1 MRGRRGKGRDTVRS
15 VRPEIN
21 KESDIT
27 TPVRTP
33 EGFGEI
39 KKRRKKKERR
49 KKEKPEEERE

>member
-1 MRGRRGKGRDTVRS
+1 MRS
-15 VRPEIN
+15 VRPETN

-39 KKRRKKKERR
+39 KKRKKKKGERKKNQ
-49 KKEKPEEERE
+49 KKRESRVLQRYS